1 MNLRELIL
9 PSISCV
15 VARSY
20 PDRVIGCENQ
30 LPWRLKTDLQNF
42 KKTTKGHAV
51 IMGRKTFDSIGRPL
65 PNRKNIILSKQN
77 NFTNADV
84 EIANSFEQALFSADV
99 YSISESVRDIFI
111 IGGDQIYRVFEEF
124 INKVYLTD
132 VFTGEIS
139 GDAFFDFDFDKRQWK
154 TISETEFPKTD
165 VDEFPFRLTVLE
177 RRRKTVRTIDITKL
191 YTDARTKFDLMD
203 KYSTEEIARKL
214 KFSDHYFEKQ
224 QEEEPQF
231 ELSL

>member
-1 MNLRELIL
+1 
-9 PSISCV
+9 
-15 VARSY
+15 
-20 PDRVIGCENQ
+20 
-30 LPWRLKTDLQNF
+30 
-42 KKTTKGHAV
+42 
-51 IMGRKTFDSIGRPL
+51 MGRKTFDSIGRPL